1 MWSRTVAAPWPV
13 SPKIWAP
20 FGHAARPPFRRQGQL
35 DTLLSEAREWGNAP
49 QAAAEELESDWSLIT
64 RVAGGSCQCPGGRCL
79 WQEASRS
86 FFERNTMVQEG
97 PLAHC
102 LARVITEGPS
112 KTTRVPL
119 IAGPSN
125 TAKSTMLD
133 PIDVVFGPQ
142 NVLHKPAMGATMP
155 LANLTKPNKRFLYLD
170 EFSCVEYASQP
181 VGRPTFPYS
190 TQLKLFSGQFMEVQ
204 VSQRFHDG
212 NPDAKWTRG
221 VAVTSK
227 LKGLWTP
234 RGGVSA
240 EDITHLQNRFEQF
253 TANGRPL
260 TKQELR
266 TVPPCRVNWCKWLVA
281 TATAFAN
288 GAPAAPPQLPPQPRP
303 AGGGAAA
310 AGVEG
315 LLALTRR
322 VSIPDDVANALH
334 DDALAAGAASVSELT
349 ADDWAAL
356 PSWGRFLPLQQ
367 RRVLSASA
375 APTLPQ

>member
-1 MWSRTVAAPWPV
+1 MVPPVPPNIWALFGVAARLR
-13 SPKIWAP
+13 S
-20 FGHAARPPFRRQGQL
+20 RRQGQL
-35 DTLLSEAREWGNAP
+35 DTLLAEAREWGNAP

-64 RVAGGSCQCPGGRCL
+64 RVAGESCQCPGGRCL
-79 WQEASRS
+79 WQEAARS
-86 FFERNTMVQEG
+86 FFARNTMVHEG
-97 PLAHC
+97 ALAHC

-119 IAGPSN
+119 IAGASN

-133 PIDVVFGPQ
+133 PVDLVFRPE
-142 NVLHKPAMGATMP
+142 NVLHKPAVGATMP

-170 EFSCVEYASQP
+170 EFSCVEYVSQP
-181 VGRPTFPYS
+181 VGRPTLPYS
-190 TQLKLFSGQFMEVQ
+190 TQLKLFSGQCMEVQ
-204 VSQRFHDG
+204 VSQRLHDG
-212 NPDAKWTRG
+212 NPDARWTRG

-234 RGGVSA
+234 RGDVSA
-240 EDITHLQNRFEQF
+240 EDIAHLQNRFEQF

-260 TKQELR
+260 TKEELR
-266 TVPPCRVNWCKWLVA
+266 SVPPCRVNWCKWIVA

-288 GAPAAPPQLPPQPRP
+288 GAPAAAPHPRP
-303 AGGGAAA
+303 AGGSGGA

-322 VSIPDDVANALH
+322 VSIPDGLARALH
-334 DDALAAGAASVSELT
+334 DDALAVGAANVSELT

-356 PSWGRFLPLQQ
+356 PSWATLLPLQQ
-367 RRVLSASA
+367 RRVLSAIVV
-375 APTLPQ
+375 PPQPH